1 MSEIKVIEDRIT
13 SSTGES
19 VITQTSDEININTG
33 IGDIDDGDISIGSK
47 AGEFAYHESQLDR
60 IEKKVDRL
68 LEEINR
74 IDNEINLKIDK
85 TDILD
90 TVTNALNARER

>member
-19 VITQTSDEININTG
+19 VITQTSILPTDEININTG

-60 IEKKVDRL
+60 IKKKVDRL
-68 LEEINR
+68 LEEITASTMRVN
-74 IDNEINLKIDK
+74 K
-85 TDILD
+85 
-90 TVTNALNARER
+90 